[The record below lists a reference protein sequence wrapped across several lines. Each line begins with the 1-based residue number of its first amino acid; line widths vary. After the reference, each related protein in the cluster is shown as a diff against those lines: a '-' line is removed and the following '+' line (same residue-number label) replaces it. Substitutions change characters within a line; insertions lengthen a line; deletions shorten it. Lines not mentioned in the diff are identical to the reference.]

1 MENAVLKVLA
11 ERCGNIRW
19 KGMFIDTQP
28 DPVADQ
34 ESHDHICW
42 CVFTQSVIGPDGQ
55 TVAEDTCNATRSCF
69 QAV

>member
-1 MENAVLKVLA
+1 
-11 ERCGNIRW
+11 
-19 KGMFIDTQP
+19 MFIDTQP

-69 QAV
+69 QAT